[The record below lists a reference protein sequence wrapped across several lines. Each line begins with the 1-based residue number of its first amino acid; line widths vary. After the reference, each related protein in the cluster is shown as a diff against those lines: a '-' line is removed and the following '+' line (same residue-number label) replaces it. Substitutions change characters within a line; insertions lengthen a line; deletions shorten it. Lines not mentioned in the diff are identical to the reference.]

1 MMYFIGISKLSKSW
15 PIKQSVWAKYAKL
28 SNSIP
33 SKWHEII
40 VEQTIAEAILDR
52 IVHDAH
58 RIEIKGDSLRKKK
71 QPKSEEDIESIILKN

>member
-1 MMYFIGISKLSKSW
+1 
-15 PIKQSVWAKYAKL
+15 
-28 SNSIP
+28 
-33 SKWHEII
+33 

>member
-1 MMYFIGISKLSKSW
+1 MSKVRQI
-15 PIKQSVWAKYAKL
+15 IKLYT
-28 SNSIP
+28 IP

-71 QPKSEEDIESIILKN
+71 QPKSEENIESIILKN